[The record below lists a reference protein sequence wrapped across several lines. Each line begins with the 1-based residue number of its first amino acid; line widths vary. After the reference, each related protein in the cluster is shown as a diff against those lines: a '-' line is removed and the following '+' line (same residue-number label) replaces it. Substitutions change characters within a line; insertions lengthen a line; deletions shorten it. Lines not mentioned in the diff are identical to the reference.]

1 MKVEKEDVKICSICS
16 IRFTEWG
23 NNAEPVNSGI
33 CCDSCNSNVVIPN
46 RVSFILCNV
55 FQNKKDEDIDT
66 QKSE

>member
-16 IRFTEWG
+16 RRFTEWG

-33 CCDSCNSNVVIPN
+33 CCDSCNSNVVIPT
-46 RVSFILCNV
+46 RFSFA
-55 FQNKKDEDIDT
+55 FQNKKSEDIDT

>member
-16 IRFTEWG
+16 RRFTEWG

-33 CCDSCNSNVVIPN
+33 CCDRCNSNVVIPT
-46 RVSFILCNV
+46 RFSFA
-55 FQNKKDEDIDT
+55 FPNKKNKEGEDIDT

>member
-16 IRFTEWG
+16 RIFTEWG

-33 CCDSCNSNVVIPN
+33 CCDSCNSNVVIPT
-46 RVSFILCNV
+46 RFSFA
-55 FQNKKDEDIDT
+55 FQNKKGEDIDT

>member
-33 CCDSCNSNVVIPN
+33 CCDRCNSNVVIPI
-46 RVSFILCNV
+46 RFSFA
-55 FQNKKDEDIDT
+55 FQNKKGEDIDT